1 MNKRFEVQ
9 FPSYIK
15 IRLVYYLIERS
26 SSTTFRIL
34 KSIVFRSSSKRQW
47 PPNSVSKFKLMKFLC
62 LKKKKMY
69 IYRLNHWQRSWII
82 KNFSLYINLGFT
94 HFIFDLERELNI
106 YHNLVSII
114 SETKEMKLIVVRVAY
129 LASRTKDSKSVQL
142 HEDDFMCTF

>member
-1 MNKRFEVQ
+1 MNKRSEVQ

-34 KSIVFRSSSKRQW
+34 KSIVLRSSSKRQW

-62 LKKKKMY
+62 LKKKMY

-82 KNFSLYINLGFT
+82 KKFSLYINLGFT
-94 HFIFDLERELNI
+94 HFIFDLKRELNI